1 MVHDD
6 TQVDEA
12 EQTKGKKR
20 KKKTSMGACRIL
32 YTKMNI
38 YCCL

>member
-6 TQVDEA
+6 IQVDEA

-20 KKKTSMGACRIL
+20 KKTSMGACRIL

>member
-6 TQVDEA
+6 IQVDEA
-12 EQTKGKKR
+12 KE
-20 KKKTSMGACRIL
+20 KKKKYSVGACRIL